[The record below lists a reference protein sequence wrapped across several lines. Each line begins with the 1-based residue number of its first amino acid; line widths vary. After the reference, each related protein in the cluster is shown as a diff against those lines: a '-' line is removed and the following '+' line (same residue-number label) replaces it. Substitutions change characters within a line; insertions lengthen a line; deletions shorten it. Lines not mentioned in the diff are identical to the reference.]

1 MRSISTRPRLL
12 AGGGLSLGV
21 AIAVL
26 TAFNPTGN
34 SALLQAAPQAAAAPL
49 AAPQAAPAP
58 QAQSQLRP
66 DAIPRVLAGITASAQ
81 GRLVFG
87 ADTPTPGLEF
97 VRPASWTLDQVR
109 GNPRGTDEGIAF
121 DFGKPDFVGTLVF
134 GLVPYHDTRFP
145 QPVYR
150 ASVAVAGGKAEINIK
165 TNITDRYDMVGWQK
179 AGTGVLG
186 YRLISQT
193 GLMIYDGRVRFT
205 GTGPFTIGVTMVE
218 GPFVANVGPRDAVIA
233 FTLDR
238 PAPCSVTVAASGVP
252 AASGLPAGG
261 PSARSLPAGSLP
273 TRTFPCR
280 DGAARQEITLDALR
294 PATGYEYSVRYG
306 AFSETYG
313 FRTAPLPG
321 SRRPFVFAY
330 ASDSRG
336 GQGGGERNFSGPNGY
351 IVRRLMAVA
360 TSRDAAFMQFTGD
373 LVGGYVNSPDALRFE
388 LANWKRAIEPQAHWM
403 PVYTGMGNHD
413 SVVRDFSGADARTVR
428 VDRFPY
434 ETESAEA
441 VFARELVN
449 PENGPASEDGGVLDP
464 DPTRADFPPYR
475 RNVFWYQYDNV
486 AMVVLNSDYW
496 ISPSI
501 VTVPQSG
508 GNLHGYLMEQQ
519 MAWLARTLTALE
531 RNTTVDHV
539 FITTHA
545 PVFPNGGHVGDTMWY
560 GGSNAPRPTIAG
572 TPVAKGIIECRDD
585 LLTLIQAHPKVVAVL
600 TGDEHNYARMRLDP
614 TVPIYPAGWDKARV
628 QIARPFYQINNGAA
642 GAPYYAQEMTP
653 WSAAVRGFSTQH
665 AICLLIVEGPRVRL
679 ETVNPETLEVLDREV
694 LR

>member
-1 MRSISTRPRLL
+1 MRGTGTHRLVT
-12 AGGGLSLGV
+12 AAGGLSLG
-21 AIAVL
+21 ATL
-26 TAFNPTGN
+26 
-34 SALLQAAPQAAAAPL
+34 ALLAAGSQAVPQ

-58 QAQSQLRP
+58 QAQSRP
-66 DAIPRVLAGITASAQ
+66 DAIPRVLAGITASSQ

-87 ADTPTPGLEF
+87 ADTPTPGLEA

-121 DFGKPDFVGTLVF
+121 DFGKPDFAGTLVF
-134 GLVPYHDTRFP
+134 GLVPYHDTRYP

-205 GTGPFTIGVTMVE
+205 GTGPFTIGATMVE
-218 GPFVANVGPRDAVIA
+218 GPFVANVAPRDAVIA

-238 PAPCSVTVAASGVP
+238 PAPCSVTVAASG
-252 AASGLPAGG
+252 
-261 PSARSLPAGSLP
+261 LPAGSLSA
-273 TRTFPCR
+273 RTFPCR
-280 DGAARQEITLDALR
+280 DGAARQEITVDALR
-294 PATGYEYSVRYG
+294 PATDYEYSVRYG

-360 TSRDAAFMQFTGD
+360 TSRNAAFMQFTGD
-373 LVGGYVNSPDALRFE
+373 LVGGYVNSPDALSFE

-413 SVVRDFSGADARTVR
+413 SVVRDFSGAGARTVR

-449 PENGPASEDGGVLDP
+449 PENGPASEDGGALDP
-464 DPTRADFPPYR
+464 DPTRTDFPTYR

-560 GGSNAPRPTIAG
+560 GGSNAPRTTIAG
-572 TPVAKGIIECRDD
+572 TPVARGIIECRDE
-585 LLTLIQAHPKVVAVL
+585 LLTLIQTHPKVVAVL